1 MVKIPAV
8 RIEVDSMGEISVPAD
23 RYWGAQTQRSL
34 ENFRIGNE
42 RIPEPLIRA
51 LGLQKRAAARANL
64 RLGLLDTRVGA
75 AIAGAAKEVADG
87 LLMDH
92 FPLKV
97 WQTGSGTQTN
107 MNANEV
113 IANRAIEMLG
123 GTMGSKQPVHPNDH
137 VNLSQSSNDS
147 IPTAMHIAATDELQR
162 HLMPA
167 LVGLR
172 LALEEKAEAF
182 HDIVKVGRTH
192 TQDATPVT
200 LGQVFSGYCAQ
211 IEYAIT
217 RIRDT
222 YPRLYRLAQG
232 GTAVGT
238 GVNSPDG
245 FDRVFCE
252 EISALTGHPFVPAPN
267 KFEALASHDTLIE
280 VSGALNGLAAGLMKI
295 AGDIRFLGSGPRAGL
310 GELILP
316 ENEPGSS
323 IMPGKVNP
331 TQAEALAMVAT
342 RVMGNHVTI
351 TVAGSQG
358 HFELNAFK
366 PVIIDAL
373 LQSIRLLAD
382 ASTSFAEHCI
392 RELTANRPR
401 IAKMLAESLMLAT
414 ALNPHIG
421 YDAAAAIAKKAQ
433 AEGTSLKDA
442 AVASGLVSAENFDRW
457 VRPEDML
464 HPTPRK

>member
-1 MVKIPAV
+1 
-8 RIEVDSMGEISVPAD
+8 MGEIKVLAD

-34 ENFRIGNE
+34 ENFRIGTE
-42 RIPEPLIRA
+42 RMPEPLIRA

-64 RLGLLDTRVGA
+64 RLGLLDPKLGA
-75 AIAGAAKEVADG
+75 AIAGAAKEVAEG
-87 LLMDH
+87 LLTDH

-123 GTMGSKQPVHPNDH
+123 GTMGSKQPIHPNDH

-147 IPTAMHIAATDELQR
+147 IPAAMHIAAAGELQR
-162 HLMPA
+162 QLMPV

-200 LGQVFSGYCAQ
+200 LGQVFSGYATQ

-222 YPRLYRLAQG
+222 FPRLYRLAQG

-238 GVNSPDG
+238 GINSPEG

-252 EISALTGHPFVPAPN
+252 EISALTGLPFVPAPN

-331 TQAEALAMVAT
+331 TQAEALTQVAAQ
-342 RVMGNHVTI
+342 VMGNHT
-351 TVAGSQG
+351 TVSVAASHG
-358 HFELNAFK
+358 HLELNVFK
-366 PVIIDAL
+366 PVIVAACL
-373 LQSIRLLAD
+373 RSIRLLAD
-382 ASTSFAEHCI
+382 ATDSFRIRCVDGIEADRERL
-392 RELTANRPR
+392 RELMQR
-401 IAKMLAESLMLAT
+401 SLMLVT
-414 ALNPHIG
+414 ALAPEIG
-421 YDAAAAIAKKAQ
+421 YDKAAEIAKKAHQ
-433 AEGTSLKDA
+433 DGSSLRDA
-442 AVASGLVSAENFDRW
+442 TLALGYLTGADFDRL
-457 VRPEDML
+457 VRPEDMIG
-464 HPTPRK
+464 

>member
-1 MVKIPAV
+1 MVKNPAV
-8 RIEVDSMGEISVPAD
+8 RIESDSMGEIDVPAD

-34 ENFRIGNE
+34 ENFRIGTE
-42 RIPEPLIRA
+42 RVPEPLIRA

-64 RLGLLDTRVGA
+64 RLGLLDTGVGA
-75 AIAGAAKEVADG
+75 AIAGAAKEVAEG
-87 LLMDH
+87 LLTDH

-113 IANRAIEMLG
+113 IANRAIKMLG
-123 GTMGSKQPVHPNDH
+123 GTLGSKQPVHPNDH
-137 VNLSQSSNDS
+137 VNLSQSTNDS
-147 IPTAMHIAATDELQR
+147 IPTAMHIAATGELQR
-162 HLMPA
+162 RLMPA

-182 HDIVKVGRTH
+182 HDIIKIGRTH

-211 IEYAIT
+211 IEYATT

-222 YPRLYRLAQG
+222 FPRLYRLAQG

-238 GVNSPDG
+238 GINSPEG

-252 EISALTGHPFVPAPN
+252 EIFALTGLPFVPAPN

-280 VSGALNGLAAGLMKI
+280 VSGTLNGLAAGLMKI

-373 LQSIRLLAD
+373 LQSIGLLAD
-382 ASTSFAEHCI
+382 ASVSFAEHCI
-392 RELTANRPR
+392 AGLTANRPR
-401 IAKMLAESLMLAT
+401 IAQMVSDSLMLAT

-421 YDAAAAIAKKAQ
+421 YDAAATIAKKAH

-442 AVASGLVSAENFDRW
+442 AVASGLVSAEDFDRW

-464 HPTPRK
+464 HPTPRD